1 MPLHEPGHRCP
12 GFSIQNEDEVSAVD
26 MTSLFL
32 AVLFGSVGLGFFMYG
47 RKQSAIVPLACGV
60 ALMIYPYFISNVI
73 LLVVVGVVLMAIPY
87 FIRI

>member
-1 MPLHEPGHRCP
+1 MR
-12 GFSIQNEDEVSAVD
+12 NESAVSAVD

-47 RKQSAIVPLACGV
+47 RKQSAIVPLVCGV
-60 ALMIYPYFISNVI
+60 TLMIYPYFISNVI
-73 LLVVVGVVLMAIPY
+73 LLVVVGIVLMAIPY

>member
-1 MPLHEPGHRCP
+1 MPLHEPGHPCP
-12 GFSIQNEDEVSAVD
+12 GFSIRNESEVSVVD

-47 RKQSAIVPLACGV
+47 RKQSAIVPLVCGV
-60 ALMIYPYFISNVI
+60 ALMIYPYFVSNVI